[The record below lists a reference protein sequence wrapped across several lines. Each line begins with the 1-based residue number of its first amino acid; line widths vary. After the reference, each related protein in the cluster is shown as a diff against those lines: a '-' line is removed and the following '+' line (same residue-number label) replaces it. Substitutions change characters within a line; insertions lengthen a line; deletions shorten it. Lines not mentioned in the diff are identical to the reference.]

1 MPRRKTLTDA
11 AIASLAPSN
20 KPYPDPELPGHYIRV
35 RPTGTKTFVAVS
47 RAPSGKQVWHTI
59 GASTL
64 YSVKEAR
71 EKARE
76 AIKAIKEGKDRS
88 QSFEAVAEQWFKRH
102 VQAKGLISADT
113 FRDYLDRLII
123 PAWRGREFTSIRRND
138 VAKLLDVIENANGA
152 VTADFALAT
161 VRMICNW

>member
-1 MPRRKTLTDA
+1 MPRRKGLSDA

-88 QSFEAVAEQWFKRH
+88 GPESFEAVAEAWFKRH
-102 VQAKGLISADT
+102 VQAKGLISAH
-113 FRDYLDRLII
+113 
-123 PAWRGREFTSIRRND
+123 
-138 VAKLLDVIENANGA
+138 
-152 VTADFALAT
+152 
-161 VRMICNW
+161 